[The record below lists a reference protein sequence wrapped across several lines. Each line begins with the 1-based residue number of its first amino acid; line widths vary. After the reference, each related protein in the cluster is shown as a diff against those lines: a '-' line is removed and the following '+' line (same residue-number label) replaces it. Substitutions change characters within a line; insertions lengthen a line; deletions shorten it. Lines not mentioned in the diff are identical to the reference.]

1 LRDAA
6 DHAQLAPAQLAP
18 AQLAPAQRTAF
29 LVCNERP
36 RAARSEAGSLTFAMT
51 TTLMPAL
58 LERRCLIVD
67 DEAPLRSVLRRLME
81 ADGFVCVEAA
91 SGVDALAVLE
101 TQSMPLVLSDYHMP
115 RLDGG
120 TLLREITSRWP
131 DTAVVIITAVADVDI
146 AVRCLDA
153 GALDYLS
160 KPFSIDEVRAR
171 VGQALEKRR
180 LLLENKAYRSDLE
193 ARVAAQ
199 SRKYEELFLA
209 SLSSLAEALEVKDAY
224 TWGHST
230 RVSRYAMAIAREMW
244 MSAEQL
250 EQLELGSRLHDIGK
264 IGVREAVLNKEG
276 PLTDDEY
283 SHVMEHPVIGWRLLA
298 PLLHDM
304 PHALS
309 VVRNHHE
316 RFDGR
321 GTPDKLR
328 GFEIP
333 LAARITA
340 VADSFDAMTS
350 GRPYRAGMSV
360 EDAVLE
366 LRRCAGSQFD
376 PACVLAF
383 ERALE
388 QIGFPRPDWSIQ
400 RPTRLQIVA

>member
-1 LRDAA
+1 
-6 DHAQLAPAQLAP
+6 
-18 AQLAPAQRTAF
+18 
-29 LVCNERP
+29 
-36 RAARSEAGSLTFAMT
+36 
-51 TTLMPAL
+51 
-58 LERRCLIVD
+58 
-67 DEAPLRSVLRRLME
+67 ME
-81 ADGFVCVEAA
+81 ADGFVCLEAA

-101 TQSMPLVLSDYHMP
+101 AQPMPLVLSDYHMP
-115 RLDGG
+115 RMDGG
-120 TLLREITSRWP
+120 ALLSEIRSRWP

-180 LLLENKAYRSDLE
+180 LLIENQAYRFDLE

-209 SLSSLAEALEVKDAY
+209 SLRSLAEALEVKDAY

-230 RVSRYAMAIAREMW
+230 RVSRYAMAIARELL
-244 MSAEQL
+244 MSTEHL

-264 IGVREAVLNKEG
+264 IGVREAVLNKDG
-276 PLTDDEY
+276 PLTAEEY
-283 SHVMEHPVIGWRLLA
+283 AHVMEHPVIGWRLLA
-298 PLLHDM
+298 PLLQDM
-304 PHALS
+304 PHALT

-321 GTPDKLR
+321 GTPDALR

-366 LRRCAGSQFD
+366 LRRCSGSQFD

-388 QIGFPRPDWSIQ
+388 ENGFPRPDWSIQ